1 MKVLVRVLGWI
12 LVVLAVVGGIAG
24 VALVLTSRISG
35 GFLTAVYIVGP
46 AILLLIIG
54 RAMTRAG
61 RRGKNDYADQW
72 TRNGGPK

>member
-1 MKVLVRVLGWI
+1 MVLVRILGWI
-12 LVVLAVVGGIAG
+12 LIIAAVLGGIAG
-24 VALVLTSRISG
+24 AALVFTDRISG

-46 AILLLIIG
+46 AILLILIG

-61 RRGKNDYADQW
+61 RRGKDSYADQW